1 MARRLENADKTY
13 LLENINSDFQN
24 RSKQGKIHVL
34 DSYCELTIRKEEFS
48 LSSKVQ
54 TQINQELPEILL
66 FSKIKNLEEYC
77 NEYRKSSNLYAS
89 TIHKFLHT
97 SGWIKTINNTTLFDD
112 FEESKIGKIVIGI
125 GGVILLGISR
135 KIGLIIN
142 TVFKDD
148 PDIAIV
154 LIGLLLI
161 GLAILLISIIS
172 FNPYFLISA
181 RFISSKDELREKLTK
196 QDDLIKYLP
205 KKWFQKKEDVEF
217 ILVNHMKDREYAA
230 YSDIVKYIPL
240 KWFNDKDVVLL
251 LLSMEHYSGNSYS
264 QIIDKLGENLLTDK
278 DFFIKAVYLNWRV
291 FEYLPD
297 NFKNDEDVMWSF
309 LQCLSSSMWR
319 REIPESMFS
328 KRENVWR
335 LFEYEKDSWLTD
347 KLYFDSSFL
356 RGLPEKY
363 KSDRELLKSILKLNG
378 HNFTD
383 IDQSLRNDAE
393 FIEIAKSSRY
403 PYFPNSN

>member
-1 MARRLENADKTY
+1 MARRLEIADKAY

-34 DSYCELTIRKEEFS
+34 DSYCELTLRNEEFS

-89 TIHKFLHT
+89 TINKFLHT
-97 SGWIKTINNTTLFDD
+97 SGWIKTINKTTLFDD
-112 FEESKIGKIVIGI
+112 FEDSKIGKIFIGI
-125 GGVILLGISR
+125 GGVILLAIGR
-135 KIGLIIN
+135 KMGLIIN

-148 PDIAIV
+148 PDMALG
-154 LIGLLLI
+154 LIGLLII
-161 GLAILLISIIS
+161 GLVVLLISFIS
-172 FNPYFLISA
+172 FNPYFFISA

-205 KKWFQKKEDVEF
+205 KKWFQKKEDVVF

-230 YSDIVKYIPL
+230 YSNIVKNIPL

-251 LLSMEHYSGNSYS
+251 LLSMEHYSGNSYE
-264 QIIDKLGENLLTDK
+264 QIINRLGKELRTDK
-278 DFFIKAVYLNWRV
+278 NFFVKSVYQNWRV
-291 FEYLPD
+291 FECLPD
-297 NFKNDEDVMWSF
+297 NFKNDEDVIWSF

-319 REIPESMFS
+319 SQIPESIFS
-328 KRENVWR
+328 KRENVMR
-335 LFEYEKDSWLTD
+335 LFEYEKDAWSKD

-378 HNFTD
+378 LNFKD
-383 IDQSLRNDAE
+383 IDPSLQNDAE
-393 FIEIAKSSRY
+393 LIEIARLSRY
-403 PYFPNSN
+403 PYHRNK